1 MWMLASP
8 YRRIEVESLMASN
21 KGELPET
28 FPSKLLEDFD
38 QLEQRYGPKALH
50 TLIQHR
56 RRTIKGHP
64 RKRSQALVK
73 GVWHVVETVKF
84 FIEAENTKR
93 VCELL
98 ARHAIIDEMT
108 ETCAFASGTREFLES
123 RRKPAGTWRRLY
135 VEGQRL
141 LSDDEQRGWRERLS
155 TMPVDPA
162 FVTKLHRW
170 YSALP
175 KKSAAGAALGEGMIL
190 PRPNHF

>member
-1 MWMLASP
+1 MS
-8 YRRIEVESLMASN
+8 SN

-28 FPSKLLEDFD
+28 FPSKLLEDLD
-38 QLEQRYGPKALH
+38 QLEQRYGPNALH
-50 TLIQHR
+50 TVTQHR

-64 RKRSQALVK
+64 RKRSEALVK
-73 GVWHVVETVKF
+73 GVWDLVEAVKF
-84 FIEAENTKR
+84 LLEVENTKR

-108 ETCAFASGTREFLES
+108 ETCAFASGTREFLEG

-135 VEGQRL
+135 VGGQRH
-141 LSDDEQRGWRERLS
+141 LSDEEQRGWRERLR
-155 TMPVDPA
+155 TMPIDPA

-175 KKSAAGAALGEGMIL
+175 KKSAGSTALSQGMIV
-190 PRPNHF
+190 PRPNHS